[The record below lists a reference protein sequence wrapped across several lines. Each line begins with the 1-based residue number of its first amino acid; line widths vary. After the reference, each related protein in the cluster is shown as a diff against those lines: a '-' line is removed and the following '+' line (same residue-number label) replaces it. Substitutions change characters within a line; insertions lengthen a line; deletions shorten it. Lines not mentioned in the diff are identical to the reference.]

1 MPRQRAVWVL
11 TLLLTA
17 TGLAT
22 AAAQG
27 TQDLDDLRN
36 ELQELRQGQAA
47 ILKEIQDL
55 RTLILG
61 AGRAGGRGPRSDT
74 TLAVDGASFLGNARA
89 PVTLVEFTD
98 YQCPFCGR
106 YAREIFPQI
115 ERDYVK
121 TGKVRYVM
129 RDFPI
134 AALHPQ
140 AFKGHEAA
148 RCAGDQGKL
157 WEMHRRLFADQKAM
171 GPTELEAHA
180 QAAGLDLVRFRQCLA
195 GEKYAAAV
203 RRDLEAGN
211 KAGVSGTPTFLIG
224 LTDPKEPMIKV
235 SRVLTGA
242 QPYERFK
249 EAIDALFEPAAS
261 SSAPKP

>member
-1 MPRQRAVWVL
+1 VWGL

-17 TGLAT
+17 SGPAT

-27 TQDLDDLRN
+27 TRELDGLRN
-36 ELQELRQGQAA
+36 ELQEIRQGQAA
-47 ILKEIQDL
+47 ILKEVQDL

-61 AGRAGGRGPRSDT
+61 AATRAGARGPRSDA
-74 TLAVDGASFLGNARA
+74 TLPVDGASFLGNARA

-106 YAREIFPQI
+106 YARETFPQI

-121 TGKVRYVM
+121 TGKVKYVM

-171 GPTELEAHA
+171 GPAELEAHA
-180 QAAGLDLVRFRQCLA
+180 QAVGLDLARFRQCLD
-195 GEKYAAAV
+195 GGKYAAAV
-203 RRDLEAGN
+203 RGDLEEGN

-224 LTDPKEPMIKV
+224 LTDLKEPVIKV

-249 EAIDALFEPAAS
+249 EAIDALLQPAAS
-261 SSAPKP
+261 PSAPKP